1 MTTAVVYPCEAS
13 ALKATLDAAAFGLIR
28 PVLYGPMSELQTI
41 AAKAELDLA
50 ADTVDFVECGTSP
63 QSMRRGGRRRRSGGA
78 IRY

>member
-28 PVLYGPMSELQTI
+28 PVLYGPMSELRAI

-50 ADTVDFVECGTSP
+50 ADTVDFVECGP
-63 QSMRRGGRRRRSGGA
+63 HRSMRRGGPSPTQRA
-78 IRY
+78 APCRY